1 MISFLKKLP
10 VSIVKY
16 ISVGL
21 ISVAVDY
28 GMLLILY
35 RLLDV
40 PLEVATAVA
49 FIIGLVVNFI
59 LNRMWSFDVKADRR
73 GTIRQAVLYGLL
85 VLINT
90 LFTVAVVGFASN
102 NLHILPEISKPVCV
116 LLTTMW
122 NYILYKK
129 VIFKQSGETTV

>member
-1 MISFLKKLP
+1 MINLIKKIP

-21 ISVAVDY
+21 ISVTVDY

-35 RLLDV
+35 RLLSV

-49 FIIGLVVNFI
+49 FILGLIVNFI
-59 LNRMWSFDVKADRR
+59 LNRVWSFEVKSDKR

-90 LFTVAVVGFASN
+90 IFTVAVVGYASSHLN
-102 NLHILPEISKPVCV
+102 IL
-116 LLTTMW
+116 
-122 NYILYKK
+122 
-129 VIFKQSGETTV
+129 